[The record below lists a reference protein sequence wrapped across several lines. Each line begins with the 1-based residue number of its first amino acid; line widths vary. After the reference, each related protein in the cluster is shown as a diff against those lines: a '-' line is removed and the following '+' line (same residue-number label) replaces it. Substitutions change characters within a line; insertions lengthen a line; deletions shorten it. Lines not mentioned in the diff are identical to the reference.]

1 VLALGLSAI
10 VAASPVQRLSGGT
23 DATAEVHC
31 GAWRGRGVAD
41 RGQGPG
47 ARTDTADR
55 YTLVINLKTANAL
68 GLTVPPT
75 LLTGAEEVIE

>member
-1 VLALGLSAI
+1 MAYGNLGS
-10 VAASPVQRLSGGT
+10 VGGQFRQAATYVDSILRGSKPSDLPVQ
-23 DATAEVHC
+23 A
-31 GAWRGRGVAD
+31 
-41 RGQGPG
+41 
-47 ARTDTADR
+47 ADR